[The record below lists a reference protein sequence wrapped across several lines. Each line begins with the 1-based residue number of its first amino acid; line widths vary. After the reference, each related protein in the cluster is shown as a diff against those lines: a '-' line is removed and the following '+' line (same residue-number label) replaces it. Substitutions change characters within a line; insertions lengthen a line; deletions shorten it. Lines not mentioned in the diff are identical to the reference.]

1 MEDAAIIRQQARLLY
16 QQAPFSNLT
25 VISVSWLFALLF
37 WQHEQGQLLALWS
50 LAISVFS
57 FVRLLVWWQFNRR
70 PHLLNIKQWMH
81 LYTLLTL
88 IVGIAWGSTSMFYV
102 LIDDIQINTL
112 FYILISAV
120 IAAAVP
126 VLAASFTAFMA
137 YTVPPV
143 LMLTSITAYQI
154 MTQAQW
160 QAMPYFLL
168 FGLYA
173 YFLFMISLARRAN
186 RNVLDGLKLQEKNQR
201 LLDDLNWEVAQR
213 ESMVEAR
220 TTELREANQQLSENR
235 AHLIKLSSAV
245 EASPNGIMITD
256 REGVIEYVNPRSE
269 QISGYSLQESIGKTP
284 RLFKSAFTTKGA
296 CKSMWRT
303 ITDGDEWVGEL
314 ENKRKNGEAY
324 WARVYVAPIKNHQH
338 EITHFVAIQED
349 VTEARALASELSHR
363 AAHDDLTGLINR
375 SEFKRKLSHLVSEA
389 HNSDVQHAL
398 CFLDLD
404 QFKVINDTCGHIA
417 GDELLRQLSR
427 QLSKRT
433 RKNDT
438 LARLG
443 GDEFGILMEHCDVK
457 QAHRVADEI
466 RKVVES
472 FQFIWNSQMFTIG
485 VSIGMTQIDQQT
497 ISATEVLKQADSACF
512 AAKRSGRNC
521 VYLYQH
527 DDAQLVEQAGEFR
540 WVNEIKE
547 ALNESRM
554 ALFVQPIISLH
565 KQRKQRYEVLVRLC
579 SRQGTL
585 ITPGAFLP
593 TAERFNLS
601 ERVDRWVIDETADW
615 LNQHHQQ
622 LSHIEH
628 LAVNLSGASLG
639 NRHLLEHIVQV
650 LNKARFNPE
659 LISFEITETAAIA
672 NLREATYFINSL
684 TELGC
689 QFALDDFG
697 SGLSSFGY
705 LKNLPVSAIKIDG
718 MFVRDIIDD
727 PFDAEMVK
735 AINEIGHVM
744 QLETIAEFVENAAI
758 LDKLQDIGVDFVQ
771 GYHLGRPAPIATV
784 LEVESASQLNL
795 WQHKIG

>member
-1 MEDAAIIRQQARLLY
+1 MEDKTIIRQQAQLLY

-25 VISVSWLFALLF
+25 VIIVSWLFALLF
-37 WQHEQGQLLALWS
+37 WQHEQGQLLAIWS
-50 LAISVFS
+50 LVISSFA
-57 FVRLLVWWQFNRR
+57 FVRLLVWWQFNLR
-70 PHLLNIKQWMH
+70 PERLDARQWIKI
-81 LYTLLTL
+81 YTVLTL
-88 IVGIAWGSTSMFYV
+88 FVGIAWGSTSMFYF
-102 LIDDIQINTL
+102 LIEDIQINTL

-126 VLAASFTAFMA
+126 VLAASFNAFLA

-143 LMLTSITAYQI
+143 LMLTSITGYQI
-154 MTQAQW
+154 FSHAQW
-160 QAMPYFLL
+160 QALPYFLL
-168 FGLYA
+168 FGMYA
-173 YFLFMISLARRAN
+173 YFIFMISLARRAN
-186 RNVLDGLKLQEKNQR
+186 SNIVNGLKLQEKNQA

-213 ESMVEAR
+213 ESMIESR

-235 AHLIKLSSAV
+235 AHMVKLSSAV
-245 EASPNGIMITD
+245 EASPNGIMITN

-284 RLFKSAFTTKGA
+284 RLFKTAFTTKGA

-303 ITDGDEWVGEL
+303 IIDGQEWVGEL

-324 WARVYVAPIKNHQH
+324 WARVYVAPIKNQQQQ
-338 EITHFVAIQED
+338 ITHFVAIQED
-349 VTEARALASELSHR
+349 VSEARAMASELTHR
-363 AAHDDLTGLINR
+363 ATHDDLTGLINR
-375 SEFKRKLSHLVSEA
+375 SEFERRLADLVAGTQRTDAE
-389 HNSDVQHAL
+389 HAL

-427 QLSKRT
+427 QLSKLT

-443 GDEFGILMEHCDVK
+443 GDEFGILMEHCDVH
-457 QAHRVADEI
+457 QAQRVADEI

-472 FQFIWNSQMFTIG
+472 FQFIWESQMFTIG
-485 VSIGMTQIDQQT
+485 VSIGMARIDQQT
-497 ISATEVLKQADSACF
+497 INTTEVLKQADSACF

-521 VYLYQH
+521 VYLYQD

-547 ALNESRM
+547 ALNQSRM
-554 ALFVQPIISLH
+554 VLFVQPIISL
-565 KQRKQRYEVLVRLC
+565 QSGRKQRYEVLVRLRT
-579 SRQGTL
+579 RQGKL

-601 ERVDRWVIDETADW
+601 ERVDRWVIDEVNNW
-615 LNQHHQQ
+615 LNKHHKQ
-622 LSHIEH
+622 LPNIEH
-628 LAVNLSGASLG
+628 LAINLSGASLG
-639 NRHLLEHIVQV
+639 NRHLLEHIVQM
-650 LNKARFNPE
+650 LGKSHFKPQ

-672 NLREATYFINSL
+672 NLREATYFINCL

-705 LKNLPVSAIKIDG
+705 LKNLPVNAIKIDG

-735 AINEIGHVM
+735 AINDIGHVM
-744 QLETIAEFVENAAI
+744 QLETIAEFVENAEI
-758 LDKLQDIGVDFVQ
+758 LAKLQDIGVNFVQ
-771 GYHLGRPAPIATV
+771 GYHLGKPQPIDSILDMDSLNH
-784 LEVESASQLNL
+784 LEL
-795 WQHKIG
+795 WQHKLH

>member
-1 MEDAAIIRQQARLLY
+1 
-16 QQAPFSNLT
+16 
-25 VISVSWLFALLF
+25 
-37 WQHEQGQLLALWS
+37 
-50 LAISVFS
+50 
-57 FVRLLVWWQFNRR
+57 
-70 PHLLNIKQWMH
+70 
-81 LYTLLTL
+81 
-88 IVGIAWGSTSMFYV
+88 
-102 LIDDIQINTL
+102 
-112 FYILISAV
+112 
-120 IAAAVP
+120 
-126 VLAASFTAFMA
+126 
-137 YTVPPV
+137 
-143 LMLTSITAYQI
+143 
-154 MTQAQW
+154 
-160 QAMPYFLL
+160 
-168 FGLYA
+168 
-173 YFLFMISLARRAN
+173 
-186 RNVLDGLKLQEKNQR
+186 
-201 LLDDLNWEVAQR
+201 
-213 ESMVEAR
+213 
-220 TTELREANQQLSENR
+220 
-235 AHLIKLSSAV
+235 
-245 EASPNGIMITD
+245 
-256 REGVIEYVNPRSE
+256 
-269 QISGYSLQESIGKTP
+269 
-284 RLFKSAFTTKGA
+284 
-296 CKSMWRT
+296 MWRT
-303 ITDGDEWVGEL
+303 ITDGQEWVGEL

-324 WARVYVAPIKNHQH
+324 WARVYVAPIKNPQQ

-375 SEFKRKLSHLVSEA
+375 SEFERRLAHLVSEA

-433 RKNDT
+433 RKNDI

-443 GDEFGILMEHCDVK
+443 GDEFGILMEHCDVE
-457 QAHRVADEI
+457 QAHLVADEI

-472 FQFIWNSQMFTIG
+472 FQFIWDSQMFSIG
-485 VSIGMTQIDQQT
+485 VSIGMTRIDRQT
-497 ISATEVLKQADSACF
+497 ISVTEVLKQADSACF

-547 ALNESRM
+547 ALNQSRM
-554 ALFVQPIISLH
+554 ALFVQPIISLQA
-565 KQRKQRYEVLVRLC
+565 QRKQRYEVLVRLY
-579 SRQGTL
+579 SRQGKL

-601 ERVDRWVIDETADW
+601 ERVDRWVIDETVNW

-622 LSHIEH
+622 LSNIEN

-650 LNKARFNPE
+650 LHKAQFKPE
-659 LISFEITETAAIA
+659 LLSFEITETAAIA
-672 NLREATYFINSL
+672 NLREATYFINTL
-684 TELGC
+684 TALGC

-705 LKNLPVSAIKIDG
+705 LKNLPVNAIKIDG

-771 GYHLGRPAPIATV
+771 GYHLGKPLPIATV
-784 LEVESASQLNL
+784 LEAAVQ
-795 WQHKIG
+795 

>member
-16 QQAPFSNLT
+16 QQAPYSNGAIILVAILMFWLFSDHEHGALLKIWST
-25 VISVSWLFALLF
+25 VIFFLSIARLF
-37 WQHEQGQLLALWS
+37 LWF
-50 LAISVFS
+50 VFTYHS
-57 FVRLLVWWQFNRR
+57 DHNPPKKWINRY
-70 PHLLNIKQWMH
+70 LWM
-81 LYTLLTL
+81 TFT
-88 IVGIAWGSTSMFYV
+88 IGVTWGAASIFYF

-112 FYILISAV
+112 FYVLVCGV
-120 IAAAVP
+120 ITAGVP
-126 VLAASFTAFMA
+126 VLAAWFPA
-137 YTVPPV
+137 YLVYTIPQISMLAGVTLYQAHAVPD
-143 LMLTSITAYQI
+143 
-154 MTQAQW
+154 TQAVS
-160 QAMPYFLL
+160 YFLL
-168 FGLYA
+168 SAL
-173 YFLFMISLARRAN
+173 LFYYLMMTSMTRRSN
-186 RNVLDGLKLQEKNQR
+186 RNIVDGLKLQQKNQG

-213 ESMVEAR
+213 ESMIEAR
-220 TTELREANQQLSENR
+220 TTELREANLQLSENR
-235 AHLIKLSSAV
+235 AHLMKLSSAV
-245 EASPNGIMITD
+245 EASPNGIMITNRD
-256 REGVIEYVNPRSE
+256 GIIEYVNPRSE
-269 QISGYSLQESIGKTP
+269 QISGYSLRESVGKTP
-284 RLFKSAFTTKGA
+284 RLFKTAFTTKGA

-303 ITDGDEWVGEL
+303 IVEGHEWVGEL

-324 WARVYVAPIKNHQH
+324 WARVYVAPIKNQQQ

-363 AAHDDLTGLINR
+363 ATHDELTGLINR
-375 SEFKRKLSHLVSEA
+375 SEFERRLSNLVTESR
-389 HNSDVQHAL
+389 HSDAEHAL

-417 GDELLRQLSR
+417 GDELLRQLGR
-427 QLSKRT
+427 QLSKLT
-433 RKNDT
+433 RKHDT

-443 GDEFGILMEHCDVK
+443 GDEFGILMEHCDVQ

-472 FQFIWNSQMFTIG
+472 FQFVWESQMFTIG
-485 VSIGMTQIDQQT
+485 VSIGMTRIDQQT
-497 ISATEVLKQADSACF
+497 INATEILKQADSACY

-521 VYLYQH
+521 VYLYQD

-547 ALNESRM
+547 ALNQSRM
-554 ALFVQPIISLH
+554 ALFVQPIICLH
-565 KQRKQRYEVLVRLC
+565 SQRKKRYEVLVRLRT
-579 SRQGTL
+579 RQGKL

-601 ERVDRWVIDETADW
+601 DRVDRWVIDEVVKW
-615 LNQHHQQ
+615 LNEHHQQ
-622 LSHIEH
+622 LNSIEH
-628 LAVNLSGASLG
+628 LAINLSGASLG
-639 NRHLLEHIVQV
+639 NRHLLEHIVQS
-650 LNKARFNPE
+650 LGKARFDPS
-659 LISFEITETAAIA
+659 LLSFEITETAAIA

-705 LKNLPVSAIKIDG
+705 LKNLPVNAIKIDG

-735 AINEIGHVM
+735 AINDIGHVM

-758 LDKLQDIGVDFVQ
+758 LSKLQEIGVDFVQ
-771 GYHLGRPAPIATV
+771 GFHLGKPEPIQTI
-784 LEVESASQLNL
+784 LENDTSVVVGA
-795 WQHKIG
+795 WQHKRR

>member
-1 MEDAAIIRQQARLLY
+1 MEDAAIIRQQVRLLY

-37 WQHEQGQLLALWS
+37 WQHEQGMILVLWS
-50 LAISVFS
+50 LVISTLS
-57 FVRLLVWWQFNRR
+57 FVRLIVWWQFNRR
-70 PHLLNIKQWMH
+70 PNLLSPAQWQRI
-81 LYTLLTL
+81 YILLTL
-88 IVGIAWGSTSMFYV
+88 LVGITWGSTSMFYF

-126 VLAASFTAFMA
+126 VLAASFTAFLA

-154 MTQAQW
+154 LMQAQW

-173 YFLFMISLARRAN
+173 YFVFMISLARRTN
-186 RNVLDGLKLQEKNQR
+186 RNIIDGLKLQEKNQA

-213 ESMVEAR
+213 ESMIEAR
-220 TTELREANQQLSENR
+220 TTELLEANQKLSENR

-245 EASPNGIMITD
+245 EASPNGIMITN

-269 QISGYSLQESIGKTP
+269 QISGYTLQESIGKTP

-303 ITDGDEWVGEL
+303 IIDGQEWVGEL

-324 WARVYVAPIKNHQH
+324 WARMYVAPIKNQQQ

-363 AAHDDLTGLINR
+363 AMHDDLTGLVNR
-375 SEFKRKLSHLVSEA
+375 SEFERRLTNLVNEA
-389 HNSDVQHAL
+389 RSKDEQHAL

-417 GDELLRQLSR
+417 GDELLRQLGR
-427 QLSKRT
+427 QLSKLT
-433 RKNDT
+433 RKHDT

-443 GDEFGILMEHCDVK
+443 GDEFGILMEHCDVQ

-472 FQFIWNSQMFTIG
+472 FQFVWESQIFTIG
-485 VSIGMTQIDQQT
+485 VSIGMTRIDQQT
-497 ISATEVLKQADSACF
+497 DSATEVLKQADSACF
-512 AAKRSGRNC
+512 AAKNSGRNC
-521 VYLYQH
+521 VYMYQD

-547 ALNESRM
+547 ALSQSRM
-554 ALFVQPIISLH
+554 ALFVQPIFSLQSH
-565 KQRKQRYEVLVRLC
+565 RKQRFEVLVRLRT
-579 SRQGTL
+579 RQGKL
-585 ITPGAFLP
+585 VTPGAFLP

-601 ERVDRWVIDETADW
+601 DRVDRWVIDEAVGW
-615 LNQHHQQ
+615 LNKHYQQ
-622 LSHIEH
+622 LPDIEH
-628 LAVNLSGASLG
+628 LAINLSGASLG
-639 NRHLLEHIVQV
+639 NRQLLEHIVQ
-650 LNKARFNPE
+650 LLTKAQFQPD
-659 LISFEITETAAIA
+659 LLSFEITETAAIA
-672 NLREATYFINSL
+672 NLREATSFINTL
-684 TELGC
+684 TDLGC

-705 LKNLPVSAIKIDG
+705 LKNLPVNAIKIDG

-727 PFDAEMVK
+727 PFDAEMVR
-735 AINEIGHVM
+735 AINDIGHVM
-744 QLETIAEFVENAAI
+744 QLETIAEFVENAEI
-758 LDKLQDIGVDFVQ
+758 LSRLQEIGVDYVQ
-771 GYHLGRPAPIATV
+771 GYHLGKPQPIDTILAKERSV
-784 LEVESASQLNL
+784 QLKA
-795 WQHKIG
+795 WQNKMQ

>member
-1 MEDAAIIRQQARLLY
+1 MEDAAIIKQQARLLY

-37 WQHEQGQLLALWS
+37 WQHEQGQLLVIWS
-50 LAISVFS
+50 TAITVFS
-57 FVRLLVWWQFNRR
+57 CVRLLVWWQFNRR
-70 PHLLNIKQWMH
+70 PELLNPRQW
-81 LYTLLTL
+81 LKIYTLLTL
-88 IVGIAWGSTSMFYV
+88 LVGIAWGSTSMFYF

-126 VLAASFTAFMA
+126 VLAASFSTFLA

-154 MTQAQW
+154 FTQAQW
-160 QAMPYFLL
+160 QALPYFLL

-173 YFLFMISLARRAN
+173 YFGFMLSLARRAN
-186 RNVLDGLKLQEKNQR
+186 RNIIDGLKLQEKNQA
-201 LLDDLNWEVAQR
+201 LLDDLSWEVAQR
-213 ESMVEAR
+213 ESMIESR

-235 AHLIKLSSAV
+235 AHMVKLSSAV
-245 EASPNGIMITD
+245 EASPNGIMITN
-256 REGVIEYVNPRSE
+256 REGIIEYVNPRSE

-303 ITDGDEWVGEL
+303 IMDGQEWVGEL

-324 WARVYVAPIKNHQH
+324 WARIYVAPIKNQQQQ
-338 EITHFVAIQED
+338 ITHFVAIQED

-363 AAHDDLTGLINR
+363 VRHDDLTGLINR
-375 SEFKRKLSHLVSEA
+375 SEFERRLADLVAETQ
-389 HNSDVQHAL
+389 HSDAQHAL

-417 GDELLRQLSR
+417 GDELLRQLSL
-427 QLSKRT
+427 QLGNLT
-433 RKNDT
+433 RKHDT

-443 GDEFGILMEHCDVK
+443 GDEFGILMEHCDVQ
-457 QAHRVADEI
+457 QASRVADDI

-472 FQFIWNSQMFTIG
+472 FQFVWESQIFTIG
-485 VSIGMTQIDQQT
+485 VSIGMTRIDQQT
-497 ISATEVLKQADSACF
+497 VNATEILKQADSACF

-521 VYLYQH
+521 VYLYQD

-547 ALNESRM
+547 ALNQSRM
-554 ALFVQPIISLH
+554 ALFVQPIISL
-565 KQRKQRYEVLVRLC
+565 QAGRKQRYEVLVRLRT
-579 SRQGTL
+579 RQGKL
-585 ITPGAFLP
+585 IMPGAFLP

-601 ERVDRWVIDETADW
+601 ERVDRWVIDEAINW
-615 LNQHHQQ
+615 LNKYHQQ
-622 LSHIEH
+622 LPDIEH
-628 LAVNLSGASLG
+628 LAINLSGASLG
-639 NRHLLEHIVQV
+639 NRHLLEHIVQM
-650 LNKARFNPE
+650 LSNAQFKPQ

-672 NLREATYFINSL
+672 NLREATFFINSL

-705 LKNLPVSAIKIDG
+705 LKNLPVNAIKIDG

-735 AINEIGHVM
+735 AINDIGHVM
-744 QLETIAEFVENAAI
+744 KLETIAEFVENAEI
-758 LDKLQDIGVDFVQ
+758 LSKLQEIGVDFVQ
-771 GYHLGRPAPIATV
+771 GFHLGKPQPIDGILDADN
-784 LEVESASQLNL
+784 ANQLKS
-795 WQHKIG
+795 WHHKLH

>member
-16 QQAPFSNLT
+16 QQAPYSNGAIILVAILMFWLFSDHEQAALLKLWST
-25 VISVSWLFALLF
+25 VI
-37 WQHEQGQLLALWS
+37 LAL
-50 LAISVFS
+50 SVLRLVLW
-57 FVRLLVWWQFNRR
+57 FVFTYQSDQTPAKKW
-70 PHLLNIKQWMH
+70 IKRYMWM
-81 LYTLLTL
+81 TFV
-88 IVGIAWGSTSMFYV
+88 IGITWGAVSIFYF

-112 FYILISAV
+112 FYVLVCGV
-120 IAAAVP
+120 ITAGVP
-126 VLAASFTAFMA
+126 VLAAWFPA
-137 YTVPPV
+137 YLVYTIPQIS
-143 LMLTSITAYQI
+143 MLTGVTLYQAHVAPD
-154 MTQAQW
+154 TQALS
-160 QAMPYFLL
+160 YFLL
-168 FGLYA
+168 IAL
-173 YFLFMISLARRAN
+173 LFYYLMMTSMARRSN
-186 RNVLDGLKLQEKNQR
+186 RNIVEGLKLQAKNQR

-213 ESMVEAR
+213 ESMIEAR

-235 AHLIKLSSAV
+235 AHLVKLSSAV

-256 REGVIEYVNPRSE
+256 HEGVIEYVNPRSE
-269 QISGYSLQESIGKTP
+269 QISGYSLQESVGKTP

-303 ITDGDEWVGEL
+303 ITDGQEWVGEL

-324 WARVYVAPIKNHQH
+324 WARVYVAPIKNPQQ

-375 SEFKRKLSHLVSEA
+375 SEFERRLVHLVSEA

-433 RKNDT
+433 RKNDI

-443 GDEFGILMEHCDVK
+443 GDEFGILMEHCDVE
-457 QAHRVADEI
+457 QAHLVADEI

-472 FQFIWNSQMFTIG
+472 FQFIWDSQMFSIG
-485 VSIGMTQIDQQT
+485 VSIGMTRIDRQT
-497 ISATEVLKQADSACF
+497 ISVTEVLKQADSACF

-547 ALNESRM
+547 ALNQSRM
-554 ALFVQPIISLH
+554 ALFVQPIISLQA
-565 KQRKQRYEVLVRLC
+565 QRKQRYEVLVRLY
-579 SRQGTL
+579 SRQGKL

-601 ERVDRWVIDETADW
+601 ERVDRWVIDETVHW

-650 LNKARFNPE
+650 LHKAQFKPE
-659 LISFEITETAAIA
+659 LLSFEITETAAIA
-672 NLREATYFINSL
+672 NLREATYFINTL
-684 TELGC
+684 TALGC

-705 LKNLPVSAIKIDG
+705 LKNLPVNAIKIDG

-771 GYHLGRPAPIATV
+771 GYHLGKPLPIATV
-784 LEVESASQLNL
+784 LEAAVQ
-795 WQHKIG
+795 

>member
-16 QQAPFSNLT
+16 QQAPYSNGAIILVAILMFWLFSDHEQAALLKLWST
-25 VISVSWLFALLF
+25 VI
-37 WQHEQGQLLALWS
+37 LAL
-50 LAISVFS
+50 SVLRLVLW
-57 FVRLLVWWQFNRR
+57 FVFTYQSDQTPAKKW
-70 PHLLNIKQWMH
+70 IKRYMWM
-81 LYTLLTL
+81 TFV
-88 IVGIAWGSTSMFYV
+88 IGITWGAVSIFYF

-112 FYILISAV
+112 FYVLVCGV
-120 IAAAVP
+120 ITAGVP
-126 VLAASFTAFMA
+126 VLAAWFPA
-137 YTVPPV
+137 YLVYTIPQIS
-143 LMLTSITAYQI
+143 MLTGVTLYQAHVAPD
-154 MTQAQW
+154 TQALS
-160 QAMPYFLL
+160 YFLL
-168 FGLYA
+168 IAL
-173 YFLFMISLARRAN
+173 LFYYLMMTSMARRSN
-186 RNVLDGLKLQEKNQR
+186 RNIVEGLKLQAKNQR

-235 AHLIKLSSAV
+235 AHLVKLSSAV

-256 REGVIEYVNPRSE
+256 HEGVIEYVNPRSE
-269 QISGYSLQESIGKTP
+269 QISGYSLQESVGKTP

-303 ITDGDEWVGEL
+303 ITDGQEWVGEL

-324 WARVYVAPIKNHQH
+324 WARVYVAPIKNPQQ

-375 SEFKRKLSHLVSEA
+375 SEFERRLAHLVSEA

-433 RKNDT
+433 RKNDI

-443 GDEFGILMEHCDVK
+443 GDEFGILMEHCDVE
-457 QAHRVADEI
+457 QAHLVADEI

-472 FQFIWNSQMFTIG
+472 FQFIWDSQMFSIG
-485 VSIGMTQIDQQT
+485 VSIGMTRIDRQT
-497 ISATEVLKQADSACF
+497 ISVTEVLKQADSACF

-547 ALNESRM
+547 ALNQSRM
-554 ALFVQPIISLH
+554 ALFVQPIISLQA
-565 KQRKQRYEVLVRLC
+565 QRKQRYEVLVRLY
-579 SRQGTL
+579 SRQGKL

-601 ERVDRWVIDETADW
+601 ERVDRWVIDETVNW

-650 LNKARFNPE
+650 LHKAQFKPE
-659 LISFEITETAAIA
+659 LLSFEITETAAIA
-672 NLREATYFINSL
+672 NLREATYFINTL
-684 TELGC
+684 TALGC

-705 LKNLPVSAIKIDG
+705 LKNLPVNAIKIDG

-771 GYHLGRPAPIATV
+771 GYHLGKPLPIATV
-784 LEVESASQLNL
+784 LEAAVQ
-795 WQHKIG
+795 

>member
-16 QQAPFSNLT
+16 QQAPYSNGAIILVAILMFWLFSDHEQAALLKLWST
-25 VISVSWLFALLF
+25 VI
-37 WQHEQGQLLALWS
+37 LAL
-50 LAISVFS
+50 SVLRLVLW
-57 FVRLLVWWQFNRR
+57 FVFTYQSDQTPAKKW
-70 PHLLNIKQWMH
+70 IKRYMWM
-81 LYTLLTL
+81 TFV
-88 IVGIAWGSTSMFYV
+88 IGITWGAVSIFYF

-112 FYILISAV
+112 FYVLVCGV
-120 IAAAVP
+120 ITAGVP
-126 VLAASFTAFMA
+126 VLAAWFPA
-137 YTVPPV
+137 YLVYTIPQIS
-143 LMLTSITAYQI
+143 MLTGVTLYQAHVAPD
-154 MTQAQW
+154 TQALS
-160 QAMPYFLL
+160 YFLL
-168 FGLYA
+168 IAL
-173 YFLFMISLARRAN
+173 LFYYLMMTSMARRSN
-186 RNVLDGLKLQEKNQR
+186 RNIVEGLKLQAKNQR

-213 ESMVEAR
+213 ESMIEAR

-235 AHLIKLSSAV
+235 AHLVKLSSAV

-256 REGVIEYVNPRSE
+256 HEGVIEYVNPRSE
-269 QISGYSLQESIGKTP
+269 QISGYSLQESVGKTP

-303 ITDGDEWVGEL
+303 ITDGQEWVGEL

-324 WARVYVAPIKNHQH
+324 WARVYVAPIKNPQQ

-375 SEFKRKLSHLVSEA
+375 SEFERRLAHLVSEA

-433 RKNDT
+433 RKNDI

-443 GDEFGILMEHCDVK
+443 GDEFGILMEHCDVE
-457 QAHRVADEI
+457 QAHLVADEI

-472 FQFIWNSQMFTIG
+472 FQFIWDSQMFSIG
-485 VSIGMTQIDQQT
+485 VSIGMTRIDRQT
-497 ISATEVLKQADSACF
+497 ISVTEVLKQADSACF

-547 ALNESRM
+547 ALNQSRM
-554 ALFVQPIISLH
+554 ALYVQPIISL
-565 KQRKQRYEVLVRLC
+565 QAQCKQRYEVLVRLY
-579 SRQGTL
+579 SRQGKL

-601 ERVDRWVIDETADW
+601 ERVDRWVIDETVNW

-650 LNKARFNPE
+650 LHKAQFKPE
-659 LISFEITETAAIA
+659 LLSFEITETAAIA
-672 NLREATYFINSL
+672 NLREATYFINTL
-684 TELGC
+684 TALGC

-705 LKNLPVSAIKIDG
+705 LKNLPVNAIKIDG

-771 GYHLGRPAPIATV
+771 GYHLGKPLPIATV
-784 LEVESASQLNL
+784 LEAAVQ
-795 WQHKIG
+795 

>member
-16 QQAPFSNLT
+16 QQAPYSNGAIILVAILMFWLFSDHEQAALLKLWST
-25 VISVSWLFALLF
+25 VI
-37 WQHEQGQLLALWS
+37 LAL
-50 LAISVFS
+50 SVLRLVLW
-57 FVRLLVWWQFNRR
+57 FVFTYQSDQTPAKKW
-70 PHLLNIKQWMH
+70 IKRYMWM
-81 LYTLLTL
+81 TFV
-88 IVGIAWGSTSMFYV
+88 IGITWGAVSIFYF

-112 FYILISAV
+112 FYVLVCGV
-120 IAAAVP
+120 ITAGVP
-126 VLAASFTAFMA
+126 VLAAWFPA
-137 YTVPPV
+137 YLVYTIPQIS
-143 LMLTSITAYQI
+143 MLTGVTLYQAHVAPD
-154 MTQAQW
+154 TQALS
-160 QAMPYFLL
+160 YFLL
-168 FGLYA
+168 IAL
-173 YFLFMISLARRAN
+173 LFYYLMMTSMARRSN
-186 RNVLDGLKLQEKNQR
+186 RNIVEGLKLQAKNQR

-235 AHLIKLSSAV
+235 AHLVKLSSAV

-256 REGVIEYVNPRSE
+256 HEGVIEYVNPRSE
-269 QISGYSLQESIGKTP
+269 QISGYSLQESVGKTP

-303 ITDGDEWVGEL
+303 ITDGQEWVGEL

-324 WARVYVAPIKNHQH
+324 WARVYVAPIKSPQQ

-375 SEFKRKLSHLVSEA
+375 SEFERRLAHLVSEA

-433 RKNDT
+433 RKNDI

-443 GDEFGILMEHCDVK
+443 GDEFGILMEHCDVE
-457 QAHRVADEI
+457 QAHLVADEI

-472 FQFIWNSQMFTIG
+472 FQFIWDSQMFSIG
-485 VSIGMTQIDQQT
+485 VSIGMTRIDRQT
-497 ISATEVLKQADSACF
+497 ISVTEVLKQADSACF

-547 ALNESRM
+547 ALNQSRM
-554 ALFVQPIISLH
+554 ALYVQPIISL
-565 KQRKQRYEVLVRLC
+565 QAQCKQRYEVLVRLY
-579 SRQGTL
+579 SRQGKL

-601 ERVDRWVIDETADW
+601 ERVDRWVIDETVNW

-650 LNKARFNPE
+650 LHKAQFKPE
-659 LISFEITETAAIA
+659 LLSFEITETAAIA
-672 NLREATYFINSL
+672 NLREATYFINTL
-684 TELGC
+684 TALGC

-705 LKNLPVSAIKIDG
+705 LKNLPVNAIKIDG

-771 GYHLGRPAPIATV
+771 GYHLGKPLPIATV
-784 LEVESASQLNL
+784 LEAAVQ
-795 WQHKIG
+795 

>member
-1 MEDAAIIRQQARLLY
+1 MEHAAIIRQQARLLY
-16 QQAPFSNLT
+16 QQAPYSNGAIILVAILMFWLFSDHEQAALLKLWST
-25 VISVSWLFALLF
+25 VI
-37 WQHEQGQLLALWS
+37 LAL
-50 LAISVFS
+50 SVLRLVLW
-57 FVRLLVWWQFNRR
+57 FVFTYQSDQTPAKKW
-70 PHLLNIKQWMH
+70 IKRYMWM
-81 LYTLLTL
+81 TFV
-88 IVGIAWGSTSMFYV
+88 IGITWGAVSIFYF

-112 FYILISAV
+112 FYVLVCGV
-120 IAAAVP
+120 ITAGVP
-126 VLAASFTAFMA
+126 VLAAWFPA
-137 YTVPPV
+137 YLVYTIPQIS
-143 LMLTSITAYQI
+143 MLTGVTLYQAHVAPD
-154 MTQAQW
+154 TQALS
-160 QAMPYFLL
+160 YFLL
-168 FGLYA
+168 IAL
-173 YFLFMISLARRAN
+173 LFYYLMMTSMARRSN
-186 RNVLDGLKLQEKNQR
+186 RNIVEGLKLQAKNQR

-235 AHLIKLSSAV
+235 AHLVKLSSAV

-256 REGVIEYVNPRSE
+256 HEGVIEYVNPRSE
-269 QISGYSLQESIGKTP
+269 QISGYSLQESVGKTP

-303 ITDGDEWVGEL
+303 ITDGQEWVGEL

-324 WARVYVAPIKNHQH
+324 WARVYVAPIKSPQQ

-375 SEFKRKLSHLVSEA
+375 SEFERRLAHLVSEA

-433 RKNDT
+433 RKNDI

-443 GDEFGILMEHCDVK
+443 GDEFGILMEHCDVE
-457 QAHRVADEI
+457 QAHLVADEI

-472 FQFIWNSQMFTIG
+472 FQFIWDSQMFSIG
-485 VSIGMTQIDQQT
+485 VSIGMTRIDRQT
-497 ISATEVLKQADSACF
+497 ISVTEVLKQADSACF

-547 ALNESRM
+547 ALNQSRM
-554 ALFVQPIISLH
+554 ALFVQPIISLQA
-565 KQRKQRYEVLVRLC
+565 QRKQRYEVLVRLY
-579 SRQGTL
+579 SRQGKL

-601 ERVDRWVIDETADW
+601 ERVDRWVIDET
-615 LNQHHQQ
+615 
-622 LSHIEH
+622 
-628 LAVNLSGASLG
+628 VN
-639 NRHLLEHIVQV
+639 
-650 LNKARFNPE
+650 
-659 LISFEITETAAIA
+659 
-672 NLREATYFINSL
+672 
-684 TELGC
+684 
-689 QFALDDFG
+689 
-697 SGLSSFGY
+697 
-705 LKNLPVSAIKIDG
+705 
-718 MFVRDIIDD
+718 
-727 PFDAEMVK
+727 
-735 AINEIGHVM
+735 
-744 QLETIAEFVENAAI
+744 
-758 LDKLQDIGVDFVQ
+758 
-771 GYHLGRPAPIATV
+771 
-784 LEVESASQLNL
+784 
-795 WQHKIG
+795 

>member
-16 QQAPFSNLT
+16 QQAPYSNGAIIL
-25 VISVSWLFALLF
+25 VAILMFWLFSD
-37 WQHEQGQLLALWS
+37 HEQGALLKLWS
-50 LAISVFS
+50 AVIMGLSILRLVLWFVFTYQS
-57 FVRLLVWWQFNRR
+57 DQTPSRKWITYYMWMTFV
-70 PHLLNIKQWMH
+70 I
-81 LYTLLTL
+81 
-88 IVGIAWGSTSMFYV
+88 GITWGAASIFYF

-112 FYILISAV
+112 FYVLVCGV
-120 IAAAVP
+120 ITAGVP
-126 VLAASFTAFMA
+126 VLAAWFPA
-137 YTVPPV
+137 YLVYTIPQIS
-143 LMLTSITAYQI
+143 MLTGVTLYQAHVAPN
-154 MTQAQW
+154 TQAIS
-160 QAMPYFLL
+160 YFLL
-168 FGLYA
+168 LA
-173 YFLFMISLARRAN
+173 LLFYYLMMTSMARRSN
-186 RNVLDGLKLQEKNQR
+186 RNIVDGLKLQEKNQR

-213 ESMVEAR
+213 ESMIEAR
-220 TTELREANQQLSENR
+220 TTELREANHQLSENR
-235 AHLIKLSSAV
+235 AHLMKLSSAV

-256 REGVIEYVNPRSE
+256 RQGVIEYVNPRSE
-269 QISGYSLQESIGKTP
+269 QISGYSLQESVGKTP

-303 ITDGDEWVGEL
+303 IIEGAEWVGEL

-324 WARVYVAPIKNHQH
+324 WARVYVAPIKNHQQ

-363 AAHDDLTGLINR
+363 ATHDDLTGLINR
-375 SEFKRKLSHLVSEA
+375 SEFERRLAQLVLET
-389 HNSDVQHAL
+389 HDNDIQHAL

-417 GDELLRQLSR
+417 GDELLRQLGK
-427 QLSKRT
+427 QLSQLT

-443 GDEFGILMEHCDVK
+443 GDEFGILMEHCDVR

-472 FQFIWNSQMFTIG
+472 FQFIWDSQMFTIG
-485 VSIGMTQIDQQT
+485 VSIGMTRIDQQT

-512 AAKRSGRNC
+512 AAKRTGRNC

-547 ALNESRM
+547 ALSQSRM
-554 ALFVQPIISLH
+554 ALFVQPIFSLQT
-565 KQRKQRYEVLVRLC
+565 QRKQRYEVLVRLC
-579 SRQGTL
+579 SRQGKM

-601 ERVDRWVIDETADW
+601 ERVDRWVIDETVNW
-615 LNQHHQQ
+615 LNQHHQK

-628 LAVNLSGASLG
+628 LAINLSGASLG

-650 LNKARFNPE
+650 LSQAQFKPE
-659 LISFEITETAAIA
+659 LLSFEITETAAIA
-672 NLREATYFINSL
+672 NLREATHFINSL

-705 LKNLPVSAIKIDG
+705 LKNLPVNAIKIDG

-758 LDKLQDIGVDFVQ
+758 LDKLQAIGVDFVQ
-771 GYHLGRPAPIATV
+771 GYHLGKPTPITTV
-784 LEVESASQLNL
+784 LEADSASQLKL
-795 WQHKIG
+795 WQHKIR